1 MENPYQSPGAVL
13 EVREKRS
20 ASLDDVASGQKLV
33 IYAILL
39 YFFAAALHYLAE
51 RERVHEALRRE
62 GVNVLDVRCS
72 ELSGAL
78 IERYLAIKR
87 GNRL

>member
-1 MENPYQSPGAVL
+1 M
-13 EVREKRS
+13 
-20 ASLDDVASGQKLV
+20 
-33 IYAILL
+33 
-39 YFFAAALHYLAE
+39 HYLAD
-51 RERVHEALRRE
+51 RERTHEALRRE
-62 GVNVLDVRCS
+62 GINTLDVSCG